1 MFKMLPGLFN
11 HADQGVRQCT
21 KGLTVELCRWL
32 GKDTVKRLLFE
43 GLRDATKAELEAE
56 FERVEGR
63 AVPTRRIRSEQM
75 KEIEEPEVL
84 DAPADDSKAAEPE
97 APPVIDDYDLADPVD
112 ILTPLSKTT
121 FYDGIKATKW
131 SERRDA
137 IAELTKL
144 ASTIRIA
151 PGDFLD
157 IQRSLKKLT
166 TDVNIAV
173 ATEAIQ
179 AAGNLAKGL
188 RKDFS
193 SGARLMLPALLER
206 YKEKKPTVVQAI
218 RDTLKAFYV
227 SGCLALTD
235 ALEDITTA
243 AKHKV
248 PQVRSEVLG
257 WVAVCIEASKRPQV
271 MAVHKELIPMLVE
284 SLQDGTVD
292 VREAGFNALANV
304 AKCVG
309 MKPLE
314 RHLESV
320 DEVRKKKL
328 IDVIAS
334 AGVTLDAPPQ
344 ATASRTSG
352 GSQAASRAPPPAKAS
367 AASLLSGKA
376 GARPSA
382 TGAKVETGSS
392 AAGGKKAGNDAKKPA
407 QAAAPPEEIEPE
419 PWSPETVEE
428 RAKAVLPPEMVD
440 NLKSSAW
447 KERLEAMTSIKEMV
461 PSMADAQANVE
472 TIVRLISTTPGWSDK
487 NVQVLQK
494 MLECVSALADK
505 VDRFPKKCVVLC
517 IEGLIERVGDIK
529 TRIQAT
535 ACLTTLAECVG
546 PQFIFTR
553 SIPIVSAHKNPKV
566 LAESITWM
574 VTAVDDFGTAQLNL
588 KELLEFVKNVGL
600 GSSNAP
606 CRSAAT
612 KLLGAMH
619 KYVGPDLK
627 GFLSDLKPALM
638 ISVETEFEK
647 NPHEPSAAPTRTVKR
662 PSSGAVGEA
671 AAAEGEVVGGGGGGA
686 GLPREDISA
695 KLTATLIA
703 NLGNSNWKVRQE
715 SMDAVNGIVEEANR
729 RILPEGTFEVFGA
742 LKARLSDSNKNLII
756 LAMNTIANLA
766 DAMGAPVDKQSRGI
780 ISDVL
785 KCLSDP
791 KRQTREAVVKTLDS
805 WLGAMGPD
813 KMIPVVAPAMVDVKI
828 AADGRKELY
837 EWMLRQQV
845 LSKSEPGSAI
855 TLLRACAAGLQ
866 DKSQEIRKAAEAL
879 TTELVKACGCDAVS
893 KAAKHDLPAAA
904 QPPVLLISEKHRV
917 SAGSADGMEED
928 EEEAP
933 TISPALKGT
942 SRGTRPPSPGSGGR
956 TALPA
961 PVGRSPASASK
972 LGARQMQAALQEA
985 ALQNE
990 PLFNLRESI
999 KEERDRSPRGIKVK
1013 YEDPRPEQLQELEAD
1028 VAKIF
1033 REDLVQRMFSK
1044 DFKQHVAVID
1054 TFHKARLLPLLLV
1067 SDLCHHD
1074 AHQSHVLSSSWLYP
1088 HCFHTTHSPPL
1099 PCTDQAME
1107 QQPHEFIEAMEQQPH
1122 EFMEVLDLLL
1132 RWFVLRIAEA
1142 NTTSLLRALD
1152 FLTDLVQVLT
1162 IEGYI
1167 LTEYEANILLPC
1179 LVEKSGHNIANI
1191 REKMRE
1197 LMRSLPL
1204 VFPATRVFQAVVEGL
1219 RSKNNRTRIEC
1230 VEHME
1235 AMLERHGIETMG
1247 SSRVPLVT
1255 VAALTTERDTEL
1267 RKAALSML
1275 ASVYV
1280 VLGDDIWRLLG
1291 KLTDAQRGLIEDK
1304 LKWKAREMEKRR
1316 EGTPGQQRGRRMSGG
1331 AAAGMEAPVPIG
1343 ALPLATRMHMAEAA
1357 QPLAAAP
1364 MHYQQ
1369 PAYGNGAGMVPGM
1382 PPGMP
1387 HRATE
1392 PMVTPPNHMAA
1403 MTRHRATDSQAYA
1416 HSSQSAHPG
1425 PESFFEA
1432 ILFIDR
1438 EAAPERVVEGL
1449 KYLFHEMRRG
1459 ITEEDPR
1466 VLAVFREHMPRYIK
1480 MLRFQFVQFFVRS
1493 VPDAQVKTYKYILN
1507 SLLTLFETKSL
1518 SMQIPDDDLRLLLE
1532 DMTIFMLHERVKQ
1545 RNPDDSSAD
1554 LCRAVNILLL
1564 KILDTAPSTP
1574 LFLSFM
1580 TILRPT
1586 YTIKGSTA
1594 ADVKGPDGTPLA
1606 ALIVK
1611 CLLRMC
1617 KVYHTECPLESN
1629 PARNCRLL
1637 PSLPSLFEKHFPVH
1651 TGHIARMNHQY
1662 LRRFMRTTFAPWV
1675 QNFSGYVA
1683 DMDFDRLLFG
1693 IHQYF
1698 SDFSHAELRRRCHAT
1713 LTASLKPP
1721 ALAAAVMTTDER
1733 TLSMFRKILAEAVA
1747 AKGPAIKGHLSLI
1760 PIDETPQPFILQ
1772 QVDLV
1777 LQQVLER
1784 SSAAD
1789 ADAAAVPD
1797 DSSLP
1802 DQDELQSI
1810 VRKIVDR
1817 KQGAVSLFELHYYMQ
1832 SHPGIDVF
1840 ARMSSISETM
1850 REYLQMGI
1858 LRALPLSCAPPLL
1871 RSPSCAPPLMC
1882 SPLHPPTSQIDVFA
1896 RLSSISETMRE
1907 YLQMGILCVREHVA
1921 RGGTFATF
1929 DASVLEAG
1937 AAASVPEAG
1946 AAGGM
1951 RWPSRA
1957 VPAMSVPEQQ
1967 HLPLSGLQ
1975 PNVVQRGAGD
1985 GGSYGSSAADAAAYE
2000 MSKMRLN
2007 GQHSGVNLRY

>member
-638 ISVETEFEK
+638 TSVETEFEK

-662 PSSGAVGEA
+662 PSSGAASEA

-1054 TFHKARLLPLLLV
+1054 TFHK
-1067 SDLCHHD
+1067 
-1074 AHQSHVLSSSWLYP
+1074 
-1088 HCFHTTHSPPL
+1088 
-1099 PCTDQAME
+1099 
-1107 QQPHEFIEAMEQQPH
+1107 AMEQQPH

-1617 KVYHTECPLESN
+1617 K
-1629 PARNCRLL
+1629 
-1637 PSLPSLFEKHFPVH
+1637 
-1651 TGHIARMNHQY
+1651 
-1662 LRRFMRTTFAPWV
+1662 
-1675 QNFSGYVA
+1675 NFSGYVA

-1698 SDFSHAELRRRCHAT
+1698 SDFSHAELRRR
-1713 LTASLKPP
+1713 
-1721 ALAAAVMTTDER
+1721 VTTDER

>member
-1 MFKMLPGLFN
+1 MASEEEKVLQEAKKLPLEDRIAHKNWKVRNEVYLDIADSCNKIKDPKDPKLKEFGHLLKKAVSDANAPAQEKALDALIAFQLAADADVARFAKEICDATATKCLTGRPKTVERAQSSFLLWVELEAVEVFLDCMEKAVKHKVAKAVVPAIDAMYQALSQFGTGVVPPKRIFKMLPGLFN
-11 HADQGVRQCT
+11 HADQGVRQCS

-157 IQRSLKKLT
+157 IQRGLKKLT

-218 RDTLKAFYV
+218 RDTLKAFYI
-227 SGCLALTD
+227 SGCLTLTD

-243 AKHKV
+243 VKHKV

-334 AGVTLDAPPQ
+334 AGVTVDAAPQ

-407 QAAAPPEEIEPE
+407 QAVTPPEEIEPE

-447 KERLEAMTSIKEMV
+447 KERLEAMTNIKEMV

-494 MLECVSALADK
+494 MLECMSALADK

-529 TRIQAT
+529 TRIQST

-606 CRSAAT
+606 CRGAAT

-627 GFLSDLKPALM
+627 GFLTDLKPALM
-638 ISVETEFEK
+638 TSVETEFEK
-647 NPHEPSAAPTRTVKR
+647 NPHDPSAAPTRTVKR
-662 PSSGAVGEA
+662 PSSGAGGEA
-671 AAAEGEVVGGGGGGA
+671 AAADGEVAGGGGGGA

-791 KRQTREAVVKTLDS
+791 KRQTREAVVKALDS
-805 WLGAMGPD
+805 WLGALGPD

-933 TISPALKGT
+933 TVSPALKGT

-956 TALPA
+956 TSLPT

-1033 REDLVQRMFSK
+1033 REDLLQRMFSK

-1054 TFHKARLLPLLLV
+1054 IFHK
-1067 SDLCHHD
+1067 
-1074 AHQSHVLSSSWLYP
+1074 
-1088 HCFHTTHSPPL
+1088 
-1099 PCTDQAME
+1099 
-1107 QQPHEFIEAMEQQPH
+1107 AMEQQPH

-1204 VFPATRVFQAVVEGL
+1204 VFPATRVFQALVEGL

-1230 VEHME
+1230 VEHMD

-1316 EGTPGQQRGRRMSGG
+1316 EGAPGQQRGMRMSGG
-1331 AAAGMEAPVPIG
+1331 GAAGMEAHVPIG

-1364 MHYQQ
+1364 SHYQQ
-1369 PAYGNGAGMVPGM
+1369 PAYGNGAGIA
-1382 PPGMP
+1382 PGMP

-1392 PMVTPPNHMAA
+1392 PMVTAPSHMVA
-1403 MTRHRATDSQAYA
+1403 MSRHRATDSHAYA
-1416 HSSQSAHPG
+1416 HSSHSGHSA

-1606 ALIVK
+1606 ALVVK

-1617 KVYHTECPLESN
+1617 K
-1629 PARNCRLL
+1629 
-1637 PSLPSLFEKHFPVH
+1637 
-1651 TGHIARMNHQY
+1651 
-1662 LRRFMRTTFAPWV
+1662 
-1675 QNFSGYVA
+1675 NFSGYVA

-1698 SDFSHAELRRRCHAT
+1698 SDFSHAELRRR
-1713 LTASLKPP
+1713 
-1721 ALAAAVMTTDER
+1721 VTTDER

-1789 ADAAAVPD
+1789 ADAAAAPD

-1840 ARMSSISETM
+1840 ARLASISETM

-1858 LRALPLSCAPPLL
+1858 LR
-1871 RSPSCAPPLMC
+1871 
-1882 SPLHPPTSQIDVFA
+1882 
-1896 RLSSISETMRE
+1896 
-1907 YLQMGILCVREHVA
+1907 VREHVA

-1937 AAASVPEAG
+1937 AAAPVLEAG
-1946 AAGGM
+1946 ASAGM

-1957 VPAMSVPEQQ
+1957 VPAMPGQEEQ
-1967 HLPLSGLQ
+1967 HLPLSGLP

>member
-1 MFKMLPGLFN
+1 DCMEKAVKHKVAKAVVPAIDAMYQALSQFGTGVVPPKRIFKMLPGLFN
-11 HADQGVRQCT
+11 HADQGVRQCS

-75 KEIEEPEVL
+75 MEIEEPEVL

-121 FYDGIKATKW
+121 FYDGI
-131 SERRDA
+131 
-137 IAELTKL
+137 
-144 ASTIRIA
+144 
-151 PGDFLD
+151 
-157 IQRSLKKLT
+157 LT

-235 ALEDITTA
+235 ALEADIAAA

-271 MAVHKELIPMLVE
+271 MAVHKELIPMLIE

-334 AGVTLDAPPQ
+334 AGVTVDAPPQ
-344 ATASRTSG
+344 AAASRTSG

-392 AAGGKKAGNDAKKPA
+392 AAGGKKAGSDAKKPA

-419 PWSPETVEE
+419 PWSPEVVEE

-447 KERLEAMTSIKEMV
+447 KERLEAMTNIKEMV

-472 TIVRLISTTPGWSDK
+472 TLVRLISTTPGWSDK

-529 TRIQAT
+529 TRIQST

-574 VTAVDDFGTAQLNL
+574 VTAVDEFGTAQLNL

-606 CRSAAT
+606 CRGAAT

-627 GFLSDLKPALM
+627 GFLTDLKPALM
-638 ISVETEFEK
+638 TSVETEFEK
-647 NPHEPSAAPTRTVKR
+647 NPHEVPSAFAASCCPQLFSHLLLPNHHLISHLALFHPVFPSSHSRALLSPPSAAPTRTVKR
-662 PSSGAVGEA
+662 PSSGAGGEA

-791 KRQTREAVVKTLDS
+791 KRQTREAVVKALDS
-805 WLGAMGPD
+805 WLGALGPD

-845 LSKSEPGSAI
+845 LSKSDPGSAI

-893 KAAKHDLPAAA
+893 KAAKHDLPTAA

-933 TISPALKGT
+933 VISPALKGT

-1054 TFHKARLLPLLLV
+1054 IFHK
-1067 SDLCHHD
+1067 
-1074 AHQSHVLSSSWLYP
+1074 
-1088 HCFHTTHSPPL
+1088 
-1099 PCTDQAME
+1099 
-1107 QQPHEFIEAMEQQPH
+1107 AMEQQPH

-1204 VFPATRVFQAVVEGL
+1204 VFPATRVFQALVEGL

-1230 VEHME
+1230 VEHMD

-1316 EGTPGQQRGRRMSGG
+1316 EGAPGQQRGMRMSGG
-1331 AAAGMEAPVPIG
+1331 GAVGMEAPVPIG

-1369 PAYGNGAGMVPGM
+1369 PSYGNGGGMVPGM

-1392 PMVTPPNHMAA
+1392 PMVTAPNHMAA
-1403 MTRHRATDSQAYA
+1403 MTRHRATDSHAYA
-1416 HSSQSAHPG
+1416 HSSHSGHSA

-1507 SLLTLFETKSL
+1507 SLLTVKTYKYILNSLLTVVEHADTRRRPAAAAGGHDHLHAARARQAALDEPSNPSPPLHPPPHRAQLFETKSL

-1606 ALIVK
+1606 ALVVK

-1617 KVYHTECPLESN
+1617 K
-1629 PARNCRLL
+1629 
-1637 PSLPSLFEKHFPVH
+1637 
-1651 TGHIARMNHQY
+1651 
-1662 LRRFMRTTFAPWV
+1662 
-1675 QNFSGYVA
+1675 NFSGYVA

-1698 SDFSHAELRRRCHAT
+1698 SDFSHAELRRR
-1713 LTASLKPP
+1713 
-1721 ALAAAVMTTDER
+1721 VTTDER

-1747 AKGPAIKGHLSLI
+1747 ARGPAIKGHLSLI

-1789 ADAAAVPD
+1789 AADAAAVPD
-1797 DSSLP
+1797 ESSLP

-1840 ARMSSISETM
+1840 ARLASISETM

-1858 LRALPLSCAPPLL
+1858 LR
-1871 RSPSCAPPLMC
+1871 
-1882 SPLHPPTSQIDVFA
+1882 
-1896 RLSSISETMRE
+1896 
-1907 YLQMGILCVREHVA
+1907 VREHVA

-1937 AAASVPEAG
+1937 AAASVQEAG
-1946 AAGGM
+1946 ASAGM

-1957 VPAMSVPEQQ
+1957 VPAMPGQEQ
-1967 HLPLSGLQ
+1967 HLPLSGLP
-1975 PNVVQRGAGD
+1975 PNVVQGGASE

>member
-1 MFKMLPGLFN
+1 MLPGLFN

-703 NLGNSNWKVRQE
+703 NLGNSNWKVSLLPVSKPLVRQE

-766 DAMGAPVDKQSRGI
+766 DAMGAPVDKQSRQGI

-1044 DFKQHVAVID
+1044 DFKQH
-1054 TFHKARLLPLLLV
+1054 
-1067 SDLCHHD
+1067 
-1074 AHQSHVLSSSWLYP
+1074 
-1088 HCFHTTHSPPL
+1088 
-1099 PCTDQAME
+1099 AME

-1480 MLRFQFVQFFVRS
+1480 MLRFQFFVRS

-1617 KVYHTECPLESN
+1617 K
-1629 PARNCRLL
+1629 
-1637 PSLPSLFEKHFPVH
+1637 
-1651 TGHIARMNHQY
+1651 
-1662 LRRFMRTTFAPWV
+1662 
-1675 QNFSGYVA
+1675 NFSGYVA

-1698 SDFSHAELRRRCHAT
+1698 SDFSHAELRRR
-1713 LTASLKPP
+1713 
-1721 ALAAAVMTTDER
+1721 VTTDER

>member
-1 MFKMLPGLFN
+1 MQCIFTLRAHKTAVFRRTMASEEEKVLAEAKKLPLEDRIAHKNWKVRNEVYLDIADACNKIKDPKDPKLKEYGHLLKKAVSDANAPAQEKALDALIAFQLAADADVARFAKEICDATATKCLTGRPKTVERAQTSFLLWVELEAVEVFLDCMEKAVKHKVAKAVVPAIDAMYQALSQFGTGVVPPKRIFKMLPGLFN

-75 KEIEEPEVL
+75 KEIEEPEAL
-84 DAPADDSKAAEPE
+84 DAPADDSKAAEAE

-137 IAELTKL
+137 IAELAKL

-227 SGCLALTD
+227 SGCLTLPD

-243 AKHKV
+243 VKHKV

-334 AGVTLDAPPQ
+334 AGVTVDAAPQ

-447 KERLEAMTSIKEMV
+447 KERLEAMTGIKEMV

-638 ISVETEFEK
+638 TSVETEFEK

-662 PSSGAVGEA
+662 PSSGAGGEA
-671 AAAEGEVVGGGGGGA
+671 AAAEGEVAAGSGGGA

-715 SMDAVNGIVEEANR
+715 SMDAVNGIIEEANR
-729 RILPEGTFEVFGA
+729 RILPDGTFEVFGA
-742 LKARLSDSNKNLII
+742 LRARLSDSNKNLII

-766 DAMGAPVDKQSRGI
+766 DAMGAPVDKHSRGI

-805 WLGAMGPD
+805 WLGALGPD
-813 KMIPVVAPAMVDVKI
+813 KMIPVVAPAMMDAKI

-845 LSKSEPGSAI
+845 LSKSDPGSAI

-866 DKSQEIRKAAEAL
+866 DKSQEIRKVAEAL

-933 TISPALKGT
+933 TVSPALKGT

-956 TALPA
+956 SSLPA
-961 PVGRSPASASK
+961 PPMGRSPASASK
-972 LGARQMQAALQEA
+972 MGARQMQAALQEA

-1054 TFHKARLLPLLLV
+1054 IFHK
-1067 SDLCHHD
+1067 
-1074 AHQSHVLSSSWLYP
+1074 
-1088 HCFHTTHSPPL
+1088 
-1099 PCTDQAME
+1099 
-1107 QQPHEFIEAMEQQPH
+1107 AMEQQPH

-1132 RWFVLRIAEA
+1132 RWVVLRIAEA

-1316 EGTPGQQRGRRMSGG
+1316 EGAPGQQRGRR
-1331 AAAGMEAPVPIG
+1331 I
-1343 ALPLATRMHMAEAA
+1343 
-1357 QPLAAAP
+1357 
-1364 MHYQQ
+1364 
-1369 PAYGNGAGMVPGM
+1369 
-1382 PPGMP
+1382 
-1387 HRATE
+1387 
-1392 PMVTPPNHMAA
+1392 HMAA
-1403 MTRHRATDSQAYA
+1403 MTRRRATDSQAYA
-1416 HSSQSAHPG
+1416 HSSHSTQAG

-1438 EAAPERVVEGL
+1438 EAPPERVVEGL

-1459 ITEEDPR
+1459 ITEEDPC
-1466 VLAVFREHMPRYIK
+1466 VLAVFREHMPRYIR

-1532 DMTIFMLHERVKQ
+1532 EMTIFMLHERVKR
-1545 RNPDDSSAD
+1545 RNPDDSTAD

-1606 ALIVK
+1606 ALVVK

-1617 KVYHTECPLESN
+1617 K
-1629 PARNCRLL
+1629 
-1637 PSLPSLFEKHFPVH
+1637 
-1651 TGHIARMNHQY
+1651 
-1662 LRRFMRTTFAPWV
+1662 
-1675 QNFSGYVA
+1675 NFSGYVA

-1698 SDFSHAELRRRCHAT
+1698 SDFSHAELRRR
-1713 LTASLKPP
+1713 
-1721 ALAAAVMTTDER
+1721 VTTDER

-1784 SSAAD
+1784 SSATAAD
-1789 ADAAAVPD
+1789 AAVPD

-1840 ARMSSISETM
+1840 ARLSSISDTM

-1858 LRALPLSCAPPLL
+1858 L
-1871 RSPSCAPPLMC
+1871 
-1882 SPLHPPTSQIDVFA
+1882 H
-1896 RLSSISETMRE
+1896 
-1907 YLQMGILCVREHVA
+1907 VREHVA

-1946 AAGGM
+1946 ATGGM

-1957 VPAMSVPEQQ
+1957 VPAMPVPEEQ
-1967 HLPLSGLQ
+1967 HLPLSGLP

-1985 GGSYGSSAADAAAYE
+1985 GGSYGSAAADAAAYE

>member
-1 MFKMLPGLFN
+1 MLPGLFN

-638 ISVETEFEK
+638 TSVETEFEK

-662 PSSGAVGEA
+662 PSSGAASEA

-703 NLGNSNWKVRQE
+703 NLGNSNWKVSLLPVSKPLVRQE

-1054 TFHKARLLPLLLV
+1054 TFHK
-1067 SDLCHHD
+1067 
-1074 AHQSHVLSSSWLYP
+1074 
-1088 HCFHTTHSPPL
+1088 
-1099 PCTDQAME
+1099 
-1107 QQPHEFIEAMEQQPH
+1107 AMEQQPH

-1617 KVYHTECPLESN
+1617 K
-1629 PARNCRLL
+1629 
-1637 PSLPSLFEKHFPVH
+1637 
-1651 TGHIARMNHQY
+1651 
-1662 LRRFMRTTFAPWV
+1662 
-1675 QNFSGYVA
+1675 NFSGYVA

-1698 SDFSHAELRRRCHAT
+1698 SDFSHAELRRR
-1713 LTASLKPP
+1713 
-1721 ALAAAVMTTDER
+1721 VTTDER